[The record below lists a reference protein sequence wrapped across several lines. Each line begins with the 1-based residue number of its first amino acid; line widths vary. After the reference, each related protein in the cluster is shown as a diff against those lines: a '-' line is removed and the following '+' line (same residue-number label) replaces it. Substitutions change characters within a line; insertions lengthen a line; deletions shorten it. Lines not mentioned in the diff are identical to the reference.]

1 MDERKVSYRAGAI
14 VVNPLGQIALA
25 NEHLWGFPRGG
36 VDEGEDYVT
45 ASKREVREE
54 IGGSV
59 IDKMTSFE
67 ELGTYERYPNGIT
80 KDTPGAYPMEIHMY
94 LLVTSEEG
102 ELNPEDKDV
111 KEAKWFSYE
120 DALAQLTNEE
130 DRMFL
135 ESHKESIFTELDK
148 ELAQRS

>member
-1 MDERKVSYRAGAI
+1 MNERKVSYRAGAI
-14 VVNPLGQIALA
+14 VVNSLGQIALA

-36 VDEGEDYVT
+36 VDDGEDYATT
-45 ASKREVREE
+45 AKREVREE
-54 IGGSV
+54 IGGLV
-59 IDKMTSFE
+59 INKMISFE
-67 ELGTYERYPNGIT
+67 ELGIYERYPNGIT

-102 ELNPEDKDV
+102 QLNPEDNGV

-120 DALAQLTNEE
+120 DALVQLTNDE

-148 ELAQRS
+148 ELSQRS